1 MGHTLC
7 TLAIP
12 VEARSAFA
20 GIGRHATSAILAGS
34 ARERERGRERHAIT
48 IPKRYSLLTN
58 RITTTLDLE
67 VARPT
72 AALTR
77 RRAFSILAI
86 LTDRSTAAI
95 RIGTIS
101 WQAVALV
108 GRHTASI
115 STARITVG
123 LAVLAA
129 NGIQCVTLSATAFV
143 LLIAYPIATAQGAGR
158 DALALRRTHMSRYT
172 DTCVGR
178 RTDAIGTAIVTD
190 RFTDAIDMGVTLV
203 TLATDL
209 YATQFRRGTISH
221 YVLRTP

>member
-1 MGHTLC
+1 MG
-7 TLAIP
+7 
-12 VEARSAFA
+12 
-20 GIGRHATSAILAGS
+20 
-34 ARERERGRERHAIT
+34 EREKESEKRATT
-48 IPKRYSLLTN
+48 ISKRYSRLTN
-58 RITTTLDLE
+58 GITATLDLE
-67 VARPT
+67 VTRPT

-101 WQAVALV
+101 GQAVAFV
-108 GRHTASI
+108 GRHTASVA
-115 STARITVG
+115 TARITVG

-129 NGIQCVTLSATAFV
+129 NGIQCVTLPATAFV
-143 LLIAYPIATAQGAGR
+143 LLIAYPIATTQGAGR
-158 DALALRRTHMSRYT
+158 DALALHRAHMSRYT

-209 YATQFRRGTISH
+209 YATQFRRGTITH
-221 YVLRTP
+221 YVLRSPRSMQQ